1 MHSPWLCNKIVFAVT
16 YTVGLIWRLAPLRS
30 SPAPHP
36 PAPSPSWTAWLRCPR
51 CLHAHTPNT
60 HWPHTVPQISTSPVS
75 SAVHTADVFASK
87 IPPLCRGLSFPDPN
101 PTRSSTLC
109 LSAHWPRV
117 HLPTEPLA
125 SGDRDLAVSRPQSL
139 EPGRRG
145 LDTRNRRCRVS
156 VHLGGWRGAPE
167 ASR

>member
-87 IPPLCRGLSFPDPN
+87 IPPLCCGLSFPEPESYPKFN
-101 PTRSSTLC
+101 TVFISSLAARPPAHGTVSFWRQRPCCLAPPELRTR
-109 LSAHWPRV
+109 
-117 HLPTEPLA
+117 
-125 SGDRDLAVSRPQSL
+125 
-139 EPGRRG
+139 
-145 LDTRNRRCRVS
+145 
-156 VHLGGWRGAPE
+156 
-167 ASR
+167 